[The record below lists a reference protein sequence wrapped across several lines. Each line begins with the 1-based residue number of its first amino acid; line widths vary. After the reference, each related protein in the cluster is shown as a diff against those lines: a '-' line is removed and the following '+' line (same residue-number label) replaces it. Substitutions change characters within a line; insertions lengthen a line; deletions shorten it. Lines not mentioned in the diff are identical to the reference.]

1 MNSFGK
7 RFIITTFGES
17 HGKALGCIVDGVP
30 AGLKIDEAFIQGE
43 LDRRKPGKSKLETSR
58 KEDDRVEI
66 LSGTFEGVTTGT
78 PIMMVIFNTNQKSRD
93 YDNIKD
99 LFRPGHADFTYYHK
113 YGIRDYRGGGRS
125 SARETAARVAG
136 GAIAKLMLRSIG
148 IEICSGLCEVDGIAS
163 KRIDFEYAKS
173 SKLYALDPDME
184 EAQEEAILSAKNN
197 HDSVGGVVLTV
208 ARGVPIGLGE
218 PLYYKLDAILAEAMM
233 GINAAKA
240 VEIGE
245 GIASTHL
252 KGSQNN
258 DAITPNGFKTNHAGG
273 ILGGISNG
281 EDIVIKTHFK
291 PTPSIFQPQESITK
305 NNEEVVCELKGRH
318 DPCVAIR
325 GSVVCEAMMALVLA
339 DMTLLNMGRRMDHLE
354 MVYGRHLGMIVETFG
369 KEILSE

>member
-1 MNSFGK
+1 VNTFGK
-7 RFIITTFGES
+7 KFTITTFGES

-30 AGLKIDEAFIQGE
+30 AGLEIDEDFIQSE
-43 LDRRKPGKSKLETSR
+43 LNRRKPGKSKLETAR
-58 KEDDRVEI
+58 KEDDSVEI
-66 LSGTFEGVTTGT
+66 LSGTFEGRSTGT
-78 PIMMVIFNTNQKSRD
+78 PIMMVIFNANQKSRD

-136 GAIAKLMLRSIG
+136 GAIAKLMLKSIG
-148 IEICSGLCEVDGIAS
+148 IEIVSGVCEVDGIAS
-163 KRIDFEYAKS
+163 KSYDFTHAKS
-173 SKLYALDPDME
+173 SKLHALDPSVE
-184 EAQEEAILSAKNN
+184 AAQEEAILNAKST

-208 ARGVPIGLGE
+208 ASGVPIGLGE

-240 VEIGE
+240 VEIGD

-258 DAITPNGFKTNHAGG
+258 DEITSSGFKSNHAGG

-281 EDIVIKTHFK
+281 DDVVIKTHFK
-291 PTPSIFQPQESITK
+291 PTPSIFQAQETITK
-305 NNEEVVCELKGRH
+305 ENDATICELKGRH

-339 DMTLLNMGRRMDHLE
+339 DMALLNMGKKME
-354 MVYGRHLGMIVETFG
+354 HLGLIYT
-369 KEILSE
+369 K